1 MKLAGKLEN
10 PDIHTYYVTGS
21 LEQKTENAPLQK
33 MLKKIKDGGMNTF
46 LNNSKL
52 KGFAQGLCYSFKN
65 DGYINEDGSIT
76 AAGED
81 IVNTGRAWHSLQGAF
96 LFTVFEYNDRAYLL
110 DAELVKDIEKDSD
123 KNAVFAQP
131 CPKKEFR
138 DSEYAGI
145 DGKSFRKIR
154 TDENWAYWSKQPK
167 GMSVEFEFDYERD
180 KCAVTATFDNKKCT
194 FTTKESSDFSVMK
207 RADAHR
213 VLEEYENEEG
223 TFDYAPIDTK
233 SVKIRVSAAQ
243 DIADKQWLEDFF
255 KQGYF
260 SLEISERD
268 IVGSINDIHLYIDKD
283 DTATAEI
290 LLNEYLLR
298 KAESTYLGYEETGR
312 LVNTFQELFVSQ
324 DESTAACP
332 PIMKETKAVYDG
344 LVKRAKDI
352 AAEHPNAYL
361 HLQAYI
367 DLAPANTLKPYIE
380 EEPTMNLTNQEISFN
395 DLVVKIFGEERNV
408 TAISALSKYT
418 ASNGRN
424 ARAFMLLAESIAQKF
439 GKNLTL
445 ITTDE
450 TANSSPGYRDSDKK
464 WFEKMRKCKHI
475 QLNIQK
481 RDGLKDIHD
490 RYFKI
495 TRSDSSVEW
504 RVMTGEL
511 DTIRFENDA
520 PRIREDIRCDEK
532 GKVKEMTVSKIKQ
545 DGVPDKLVKIM
556 EEK

>member
-1 MKLAGKLEN
+1 MKLTGKLEN
-10 PDIHTYYVTGS
+10 PIIHTYYVTGS
-21 LEQKTENAPLQK
+21 LEQKTKNEPLQK

-46 LNNSKL
+46 LNDSEL
-52 KGFAQGLCYSFKN
+52 KGFAQGLRYSFEN

-96 LFTVFEYNDRAYLL
+96 LFTVLRYKQRAYLL
-110 DAELVKDIEKDSD
+110 DAQLADNKNSGDNKNVIFDPPRPELEL
-123 KNAVFAQP
+123 NY
-131 CPKKEFR
+131 
-138 DSEYAGI
+138 SEYAEKFRNIQI
-145 DGKSFRKIR
+145 DKYVAFCKQ
-154 TDENWAYWSKQPK
+154 QPK
-167 GMSVEFEFDYERD
+167 DRAVTFEFDYERAECD
-180 KCAVTATFDNKKCT
+180 VTATFDTKPYK
-194 FTTKESSDFSVMK
+194 FTTKESSDFSIMK
-207 RADAHR
+207 LSEAQDL
-213 VLEEYENEEG
+213 LEERENKEKVLV
-223 TFDYAPIDTK
+223 YHSQDTK
-233 SVKIRVSAAQ
+233 AVQIQVPAAE
-243 DIADKQWLEDFF
+243 DIAKKSWLKNFF
-255 KQGYF
+255 EKGAF
-260 SLEISERD
+260 SLARIHPDGIKGE
-268 IVGSINDIHLYIDKD
+268 INDIHLYIDKD

-324 DESTAACP
+324 EKGAAACP
-332 PIMKETKAVYDG
+332 PIIKETKAVYDG
-344 LVKRAKDI
+344 LVKCAKDI

-380 EEPTMNLTNQEISFN
+380 KDFTMNLTNQEISFN
-395 DLVVKIFGEERNV
+395 DLVGQIFGEERNI

-439 GKNLTL
+439 GQKLTL
-445 ITTDE
+445 ITTEE
-450 TANSSPGYRDSDKK
+450 TANSLPGYRDSDKK
-464 WFEKMRKCKHI
+464 WFEKMQGCKHI
-475 QLNIQK
+475 QLNMQK

>member
-1 MKLAGKLEN
+1 MKLTGKLEN
-10 PDIHTYYVTGS
+10 PDIHTYYVTGL
-21 LEQKTENAPLQK
+21 LEQKTGNAPLQK
-33 MLKKIKDGGMNTF
+33 MLKKIRDGGMNTF
-46 LNNSKL
+46 LNNSEL
-52 KGFAQGLCYSFKN
+52 KGFAQGLRYSFEN

-96 LFTVFEYNDRAYLL
+96 LFTVLGYKNRAYLL
-110 DAELVKDIEKDSD
+110 DAQLADNKNSGDNKNVIFDPLYSGLEL
-123 KNAVFAQP
+123 N
-131 CPKKEFR
+131 
-138 DSEYAGI
+138 DSEYAG
-145 DGKSFRKIR
+145 KFRNIQ
-154 TDENWAYWSKQPK
+154 TDEFLADCEQQPK
-167 GMSVEFEFDYERD
+167 DTAVTFEFDYERAECD
-180 KCAVTATFDNKKCT
+180 VTVTFDTKTFK
-194 FTTKESSDFSVMK
+194 FTTKESSYFSIMK
-207 RADAHR
+207 LSEAQDLLEKLKNKEN
-213 VLEEYENEEG
+213 VLVYHSQ
-223 TFDYAPIDTK
+223 DTK
-233 SVKIRVSAAQ
+233 AVQIQVPAAK

-260 SLEISERD
+260 SLKISERD

-344 LVKRAKDI
+344 LVRRAKSI

-380 EEPTMNLTNQEISFN
+380 KEFTMNLTNQEISFN
-395 DLVVKIFGEERNV
+395 DFVGQIFGEERNV

-418 ASNGRN
+418 ASNSKN

-439 GKNLTL
+439 GQKLTL

-450 TANSSPGYRDSDKK
+450 TANSSPGYRDSNKK

-495 TRSDSSVEW
+495 MRSDGSIEW

-511 DTIRFENDA
+511 DTIRFENAA

-545 DGVPDKLVKIM
+545 DGVPDELVKIM